1 MYGMGW
7 QRQINPHY
15 IPLNERQVKTVVKKA
30 QEQKIM
36 ERRKEEGGRRKEEG
50 GRCSRRCH
58 GRCPGTLL
66 RGLKL

>member
-36 ERRKEEGGRRKEEG
+36 ERRKEEGGRRKEDVVQDVVTDVV
-50 GRCSRRCH
+50 
-58 GRCPGTLL
+58 PGHYCEV
-66 RGLKL
+66 